1 VPLLKR
7 AEVAPGAR
15 LLGVVERAPAG
26 GAVDVALPHGLWG
39 RAAAKEAPGCAVG
52 QVVQCEV
59 VAAPPAPAGQGGGQG
74 QAGLL
79 RVSLAPRRLQ
89 GAWLSAR
96 SVRPGLLLA
105 ATVTASQDHGLSL
118 SFGAS
123 RPKGFLPF
131 EAVRGFAEPPAEGAL
146 VEVAVERVLQG
157 GNLARCSM
165 DAPGLAA
172 AVLPDHGELSLAS
185 LPPGALVSGIVQKV
199 LPDGGLSVRFLQYF
213 TGTVDVFH
221 LPQGDSA
228 LEEGAPVRARVLY
241 VLPQTK
247 RVGLS
252 LLPHLVARAGGPL
265 PLPPAPAAGAA
276 ASAAAAAW
284 DLPARGRVFDHA
296 VVRRVDE
303 GLGLLL
309 ALPDLAKDEQ
319 QEEERP
325 GVRRKG
331 RGGKGPGT
339 PPPSKKKMEKRG
351 GGRRRQEEEEEEEEE
366 EKVEEG
372 GRGDAREVAVRRW
385 AFGYAHLG
393 DVSDSRVAS
402 LKKAFRVGDVLR
414 ARVLGQRP
422 VDGLARCTVK
432 PSAVGEAGAEAG
444 LEDLRPGAVVGCL
457 VVEEDPR
464 GLVVKLPGGL
474 RTVVPFAHLTDLGA
488 ARAPQH
494 LHRGASVKC
503 RVLEVDRA
511 RRRVAVTLK
520 RALVRSE
527 LPPLAS
533 AAEAMPGAWHHGF
546 VTGVEAYGVFVQFYG
561 GVRGL
566 CPKAECDVG
575 EGEGEGE
582 GAGGASLQDFFRV
595 WQPLKARI
603 ARVGADGR
611 LNLSLRRSAGGEGSP
626 GEGAPGKADP
636 GEAGGAAPE
645 TGTVLPACVAPAP
658 AAGAEGA
665 ADAEGGHVFVVLGG
679 RWRARVPLGHL
690 ADSAAG
696 DAAVRG
702 GDLPP
707 GAALGPA
714 VVLPRATAS
723 GGAAAAGPLECS
735 LKPSLLKA
743 AGRGPSAGGASGE
756 LGLGPGWHWGWV
768 ASTSRGGVFV
778 RFSSGATGRVA
789 AGRLGPRGASPG
801 DFALGQ
807 SLFCRALGAASG
819 GRLPELELAS
829 TASAAD
835 LEGLESLFSARALAA
850 RLRSTA
856 AGGDG
861 QGGERFPRAGELV
874 RARVSGRRDFGTLC
888 DLEGFPDLVGLAP
901 GGEGGGEE
909 GGEEGAWFDAT
920 VLDCD
925 PLGGVADI
933 AARKDLVAAARAQAA
948 RGQAGRGWREGEAV
962 RGQVELV
969 KGEYA
974 VAAAVLGPGKAAT
987 EPRRKT
993 RRTKSE
999 PSSAGGL
1006 SVVYLPALAQLEVGR
1021 SVRFRLAGEAAGGR
1035 HLALPLLEG
1044 AAAAGDVSG
1053 GSQDKAG
1060 SSAALAAAAAADGA
1074 GLMGQVVR
1082 VGPVQAEIRADLPG
1096 GRSVRGLLRAA
1107 DLPLSAGAAAELGL
1121 GSRDFAGAE
1130 RPGTLLRAGEEL
1142 TGLRV
1147 LPVAAAAGGGGGA
1160 GGRTLFALDG
1170 SGAREDGEA
1179 SEGISAG
1186 SAVTAVIRSVR
1197 GDFAML
1203 DIPGGRVGRLWLPH
1217 ALLAAGGEGT
1227 PGVEGA
1233 GGIVPAAP
1241 NSKGPWRGEAS
1252 LGALASALRP
1262 GRRLDCVALA
1272 RDAEGR
1278 WDFAAAGGAFVGA
1291 LQEREGAEDGAI
1303 WELPESATGE
1313 SLWAQVARVDAARGV
1328 WLRVAPGVVGLAALP
1343 DVADVPSQGL
1353 GAALCRELKP
1363 GALVPCASLGRSFSR
1378 GAAANEGRSPK
1389 QGTGGGGGP
1398 RPALERSQLALSL
1411 RESRVGGEPAA
1422 VAAPAGAEPVGGD
1435 LGLSVE
1441 DAARCRLRRKAA
1453 TGEADLSG
1461 ADVAAALAAEM
1472 GAPEGGAAAEATEPV
1487 DDADLAEGRVVLGFV
1502 KASGKGGVFVA
1513 LPGGREARAKARELA
1528 NGFVRDIAEAF
1539 PPGRLVRCRV
1549 LEQDRGTGRVELSLR
1564 PAGRLRGEPR
1574 PCPPEG
1580 TRLEALVRKVGQFG
1594 AFLDVPG
1601 GAFRGCSGLVPTSE
1615 LPKRGGVE
1623 PGARL
1628 QCAVTD
1634 NSRGPSRLGLTLAAA
1649 AAEGTAGAVKEEDV
1663 AMGDVALDVSDDSSS
1678 EDEGGAGEDGA
1689 GGNDWGA
1696 SSGSDGD
1703 LEMEKEDGQEVEGGS
1718 ESDSD
1723 SYDSGGGRGAAEAA
1737 PFSDDDEESSEEE
1750 AGGDL
1755 AHALAVGGGARL
1767 PEENASSSD
1776 EEGGAGKDAARDL
1789 SRSAAK
1795 RAARRRAD
1803 AREEAAQEA
1812 ERGALAAAKGDFRLA
1827 QGGDGEEAGH
1837 SVEALRA
1844 WALGNPGDSYR
1855 WIRLMARQHAGGD
1868 ADGARASAEEAL
1880 RRIPVEAE
1888 GERMNVHAAVLGLEA
1903 QEGGEAACLASF
1915 RRALP
1920 MCDQKRLTFAL
1931 LNVLEGVPA
1940 PDRGA
1945 RVEAVQGALR
1955 RLRKQFPGSCK
1966 VAAREAEH
1974 YLLRGGEVG
1983 DGDAKAALGAVQAG
1997 LKRLDRRK
2005 HPKLLRQ
2012 VAVEAFRVEGAAG
2025 PELGRHLLEAALAG
2039 WPRRSDLWLLY
2050 AAQEEALA
2058 RKAGGGAKE
2067 KARRVFERAVGAA
2080 GASAK
2085 RARPALRAWAEF
2097 EKRQGEQ
2104 GRPEAV
2110 REAAMALLGGA
2121 D

>member
-1 VPLLKR
+1 
-7 AEVAPGAR
+7 
-15 LLGVVERAPAG
+15 
-26 GAVDVALPHGLWG
+26 
-39 RAAAKEAPGCAVG
+39 
-52 QVVQCEV
+52 
-59 VAAPPAPAGQGGGQG
+59 
-74 QAGLL
+74 
-79 RVSLAPRRLQ
+79 
-89 GAWLSAR
+89 
-96 SVRPGLLLA
+96 
-105 ATVTASQDHGLSL
+105 
-118 SFGAS
+118 
-123 RPKGFLPF
+123 
-131 EAVRGFAEPPAEGAL
+131 
-146 VEVAVERVLQG
+146 
-157 GNLARCSM
+157 M
-165 DAPGLAA
+165 
-172 AVLPDHGELSLAS
+172 
-185 LPPGALVSGIVQKV
+185 
-199 LPDGGLSVRFLQYF
+199 
-213 TGTVDVFH
+213 
-221 LPQGDSA
+221 
-228 LEEGAPVRARVLY
+228 
-241 VLPQTK
+241 
-247 RVGLS
+247 
-252 LLPHLVARAGGPL
+252 
-265 PLPPAPAAGAA
+265 
-276 ASAAAAAW
+276 
-284 DLPARGRVFDHA
+284 FDHA

-309 ALPDLAKDEQ
+309 ALPDLAAEERG
-319 QEEERP
+319 EEEKETAL
-325 GVRRKG
+325 GARRKG
-331 RGGKGPGT
+331 RGGKGPGS
-339 PPPSKKKMEKRG
+339 PPPSKKKKERRG
-351 GGRRRQEEEEEEEEE
+351 GGRRRREEEGGAEDGGEEGGGGGEEEEE
-366 EKVEEG
+366 G
-372 GRGDAREVAVRRW
+372 CGDAAREVAVRRW

-393 DVSDSRVAS
+393 DVSDTRVPS

-488 ARAPQH
+488 ARAPQR

-503 RVLEVDRA
+503 RVLEVDHA

-527 LPPLAS
+527 LPPLA
-533 AAEAMPGAWHHGF
+533 AASEAVPGAWHHGF

-566 CPKAECDVG
+566 CPKAECAVG
-575 EGEGEGE
+575 EGEGDGPREG
-582 GAGGASLQDFFRV
+582 SLRDFFRV

-603 ARVGADGR
+603 ASVGADGR
-611 LNLSLRRSAGGEGSP
+611 LNLSLRRSGAGGEAL
-626 GEGAPGKADP
+626 GEAGP
-636 GEAGGAAPE
+636 GEARSAAPE
-645 TGTVLPACVAPAP
+645 AGTVLPACVAPAP
-658 AAGAEGA
+658 AAGAGGA
-665 ADAEGGHVFVVLGG
+665 AAAEGPGGRVSVVLGG

-690 ADSAAG
+690 ADSVAG

-702 GDLPP
+702 SDLAP
-707 GAALGPA
+707 GTALGPA
-714 VVLPRATAS
+714 VVLPQAAPS
-723 GGAAAAGPLECS
+723 AGGAAAGPLECS

-743 AGRGPSAGGASGE
+743 VGGGHPPAGGASGE

-789 AGRLGPRGASPG
+789 AGRLGPRGACPA
-801 DFALGQ
+801 DFAPGQ

-829 TASAAD
+829 PAGAAG
-835 LEGLESLFSARALAA
+835 LESLESLFSARALAA
-850 RLRSTA
+850 RLRAAA
-856 AGGDG
+856 AGGSG

-888 DLEGFPDLVGLAP
+888 DLEGFPDLVGLAI
-901 GGEGGGEE
+901 GGESDGGDGGGGE
-909 GGEEGAWFDAT
+909 AWFDAA

-933 AARKDLVAAARAQAA
+933 SARKDLVAAARAQAA

-993 RRTKSE
+993 RRAKSE
-999 PSSAGGL
+999 PSAVGGL
-1006 SVVYLPALAQLEVGR
+1006 SVVYLPAVAGLEVGR
-1021 SVRFRLAGEAAGGR
+1021 PVRFQLAGEASGGR
-1035 HLALPLLEG
+1035 QLALPLLEG
-1044 AAAAGDVSG
+1044 ASAAGEVSG
-1053 GSQDKAG
+1053 GAQGKAG
-1060 SSAALAAAAAADGA
+1060 GSEALAAAAAAAATGGA
-1074 GLMGQVVR
+1074 GLPGQVVR
-1082 VGPVQAEIRADLPG
+1082 VGPVQAEVRADLPG

-1107 DLPLSAGAAAELGL
+1107 DLPLGAGAAAGLGL

-1130 RPGTLLRAGEEL
+1130 LPGTLLLAGEKL

-1147 LPVAAAAGGGGGA
+1147 LPGVAAGGGGGGGRGAGLGA

-1170 SGAREDGEA
+1170 SGDQGGGEA
-1179 SEGISAG
+1179 SEEISAG
-1186 SAVTAVIRSVR
+1186 SAVTAVVRSVR

-1203 DIPGGRVGRLWLPH
+1203 DLPRGRVGRLWLPH
-1217 ALLAAGGEGT
+1217 ALLPAGGEGT
-1227 PGVEGA
+1227 FGA
-1233 GGIVPAAP
+1233 AGPAGIVPAAP
-1241 NSKGPWRGEAS
+1241 NSQGPWRGEAS

-1262 GRRLDCVALA
+1262 GRRLDCIALA

-1278 WDFAAAGGAFVGA
+1278 WDFAAAAGAFVGA
-1291 LQEREGAEDGAI
+1291 LRKREEAEDGPV
-1303 WELPESATGE
+1303 WELPESAPGKA
-1313 SLWAQVARVDAARGV
+1313 LWAQVARVDAARGV

-1343 DVADVPSQGL
+1343 DVADVPRQGL
-1353 GAALCRELKP
+1353 GAALGRELKP
-1363 GALVPCASLGRSFSR
+1363 GALVPCASLGRIYSWG
-1378 GAAANEGRSPK
+1378 GAAKEGRRP
-1389 QGTGGGGGP
+1389 QPLGAGGGGQP

-1411 RESRVGGEPAA
+1411 RESRVGGGPAGAAAPGGAEPAA
-1422 VAAPAGAEPVGGD
+1422 GD

-1453 TGEADLSG
+1453 AGETDLSG
-1461 ADVAAALAAEM
+1461 ADVAAVLAAELD
-1472 GAPEGGAAAEATEPV
+1472 APGGGAAAEAAEPA

-1574 PCPPEG
+1574 PCPAVG
-1580 TRLEALVRKVGQFG
+1580 AQLEAVVRKVGQFG

-1649 AAEGTAGAVKEEDV
+1649 AAEDAEGALEEEDV
-1663 AMGDVALDVSDDSSS
+1663 AMGDVALDASDDSSS
-1678 EDEGGAGEDGA
+1678 EDEGGAGED
-1689 GGNDWGA
+1689 
-1696 SSGSDGD
+1696 SGD
-1703 LEMEKEDGQEVEGGS
+1703 LEMEKGGEVEEEDDEGS
-1718 ESDSD
+1718 SDPDSD
-1723 SYDSGGGRGAAEAA
+1723 SYDSDSDSGGGRGAAAVA
-1737 PFSDDDEESSEEE
+1737 PFSGDDEEGSEEE
-1750 AGGDL
+1750 GADGGL
-1755 AHALAVGGGARL
+1755 AHALAVGGGARM
-1767 PEENASSSD
+1767 PEENGPSSSD
-1776 EEGGAGKDAARDL
+1776 EEGGAGKDGAAGDL
-1789 SRSAAK
+1789 GRSAAK

-1803 AREEAAQEA
+1803 AREEAALEA

-1827 QGGDGEEAGH
+1827 KGGDGEEAGH

-1844 WALGNPGDSYR
+1844 WALGDPGDSYR
-1855 WIRLMARQHAGGD
+1855 WVRLMARQHAGGD
-1868 ADGARASAEEAL
+1868 AEGARASAEEAL

-1888 GERMNVHAAVLGLEA
+1888 GERLNVHAAVLGLEA

-1920 MCDQKRLTFAL
+1920 TCDQKRLTFAL

-1945 RVEAVQGALR
+1945 RAEAVQGALR

-1966 VAAREAEH
+1966 VAVREAEH
-1974 YLLRGGEVG
+1974 HLLRGGAGGGG
-1983 DGDAKAALGAVQAG
+1983 DPKAALGAVQAG

-2012 VAVEAFRVEGAAG
+2012 VAVEAFRVEGVAG

-2050 AAQEEALA
+2050 AAQEEACA
-2058 RKAGGGAKE
+2058 RKGGGGPME

-2097 EKRQGEQ
+2097 EKRQGAQ